1 MVFIDVLA
9 VFDGHLLAALE
20 LDGSELLARNL
31 LSAKCDGVGGPA
43 ALLEYLVIDGEQV
56 AGLELEFLVGNDALD
71 IRVDPNLY
79 GGTVECDLNAAIGVP
94 HDARHEQQEG
104 AANHDQGVYPAIV
117 AAVSVAGAPASS
129 EPLRSTQVLRP
140 LATLLSTAPA
150 RKLIP
155 GVLAIPRFC
164 F

>member
-56 AGLELEFLVGNDALD
+56 AGLELESWSEMTRSISEL
-71 IRVDPNLY
+71 IRTFTEAPL
-79 GGTVECDLNAAIGVP
+79 
-94 HDARHEQQEG
+94 
-104 AANHDQGVYPAIV
+104 
-117 AAVSVAGAPASS
+117 SVIST
-129 EPLRSTQVLRP
+129 LRLAYHTM
-140 LATLLSTAPA
+140 LATNNKKAQQP
-150 RKLIP
+150 
-155 GVLAIPRFC
+155 
-164 F
+164 